1 MGKVQLTAYTDK
13 SFSKA
18 DGKPLELQINP
29 KTFNIRKGIHY
40 QENRQAGD
48 NSASGVFDRYD
59 GEKLSLEILID
70 CTGVV
75 PGTQENDNAY
85 QKVDELEK
93 RVYSYKGEAHRPA
106 FVKVAW
112 GKLIFKGQVNKFE
125 VDYTLFDKSG
135 VALRATVKLGLSNF
149 IDEKTA
155 KKKADKQS
163 PDMSHLVVVREG
175 DTLPALCRQFYD
187 DSTLA
192 DQVARINGLS
202 GFRRIPPGTELLFP
216 HLKKG

>member
-1 MGKVQLTAYTDK
+1 MSKIQITAYTDK
-13 SFSKA
+13 GFSKT
-18 DGKPLELQINP
+18 DGKPLVLQINP
-29 KTFNIRKGIHY
+29 KAFNLKKGIHY

-75 PGTQENDNAY
+75 PGTKENDNAY
-85 QKVDELEK
+85 LKVDQLEK
-93 RVYSYKGEAHRPA
+93 LVYAYKGEAHRPA
-106 FVKVAW
+106 FVEVAW
-112 GKLIFKGQVNKFE
+112 GDLIFKGQTTKFE
-125 VDYTLFDKSG
+125 VDYTLFDKNG
-135 VALRATVKLGLSNF
+135 VALRATVKLELANF
-149 IDEKTA
+149 TDEKTA
-155 KKKADKQS
+155 KKKADKRS

-192 DQVARINGLS
+192 DQVARINGLN